1 MNFMYCITR
10 YYQNLS
16 CIAMGTRKCA
26 HIIDHSDFYAMSEV
40 ISENKIYENAVS
52 SGKHDKVKNNS
63 LYKGTE
69 YNNSNVTKS
78 LKAAFDEKRIFCSFE
93 VSPTKN
99 TNFYQSFFTEMNKY
113 HPLFYSLTWKM
124 KDEINNYLSL
134 EVLDQFPN
142 NTLLHL
148 TICFLTRADI
158 LFILK
163 KALDIGVINIFVLR
177 GDSKVPNKDFPY
189 AVDLVR
195 FIRDEFGNRFC
206 ICVAGYPE
214 VHPESPSKELD
225 LLHLKD
231 KVDAGADFIITQ
243 IVFDADVFITFVNDC
258 KAIGINVPIIPG
270 ILPIPNYACLE
281 KMMKICNVKVPENIS
296 KILEPIKFDDDK
308 VRDYGI
314 KLVTSII
321 KDVISSGTTCGFHLF
336 TLNRPS
342 LSSEI
347 CDKLKMFQ

>member
-1 MNFMYCITR
+1 
-10 YYQNLS
+10 
-16 CIAMGTRKCA
+16 
-26 HIIDHSDFYAMSEV
+26 
-40 ISENKIYENAVS
+40 
-52 SGKHDKVKNNS
+52 
-63 LYKGTE
+63 
-69 YNNSNVTKS
+69 
-78 LKAAFDEKRIFCSFE
+78 
-93 VSPTKN
+93 
-99 TNFYQSFFTEMNKY
+99 MNKY